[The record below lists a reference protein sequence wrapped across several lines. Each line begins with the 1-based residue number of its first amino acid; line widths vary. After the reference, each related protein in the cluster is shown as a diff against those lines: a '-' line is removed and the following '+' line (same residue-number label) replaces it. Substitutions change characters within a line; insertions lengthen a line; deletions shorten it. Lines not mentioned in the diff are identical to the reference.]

1 MKMHFLSGINGQRI
15 LVLFSHFNTLSIF
28 WVSNNLSIFSV
39 LSYSYYHKVI
49 TPYELCEKGIFLVH
63 EELMVDNVVVLSKS
77 VYHPPYYN
85 YYFNSQFYQEWF
97 YKAQYIHPLNKNIRE
112 LQLIFGLD
120 FARKTFENFCKAQ
133 NQRLQI
139 KGEVWSYQKLNL

>member
-1 MKMHFLSGINGQRI
+1 MGREFSFSLVISTPYQYFGYQITYQFFLFYLI
-15 LVLFSHFNTLSIF
+15 LIITKLS
-28 WVSNNLSIFSV
+28 
-39 LSYSYYHKVI
+39 
-49 TPYELCEKGIFLVH
+49 PYELCEKGIFLVH

-112 LQLIFGLD
+112 L
-120 FARKTFENFCKAQ
+120 
-133 NQRLQI
+133 
-139 KGEVWSYQKLNL
+139 